1 MRLTSSGGGAAKTT
15 KSGITGFT
23 QDYYNSIKDNIK
35 TGTSVGGSNGSMS
48 ITNNGPVSGGYAAG
62 GSGGGGGYQ
71 AGGIDYNAYLEAA
84 KAARAQAIANANAA
98 LDRQGEVMKGKYDAQ
113 LKQVEK
119 DYQDLK
125 NQSEVN
131 RYKALRNL
139 RETQANRGLLESGA
153 GRMEN
158 LRVSNN
164 YNNALNEIGLQE
176 ENERNEI
183 QLALESV
190 LAEIAMKKAQN
201 EIAGLDDY
209 NTILQSMLSGGAG
222 AYSYAPGAS
231 NYYAA
236 AQGLANNNYN
246 AQKAVADATIA
257 GNSAAAK
264 LKALQDAQ
272 NAYKRGA
279 SKSGNKNFLNI
290 YGIG

>member
-1 MRLTSSGGGAAKTT
+1 MRL
-15 KSGITGFT
+15 SGITQTISNYGK
-23 QDYYNSIKDNIK
+23 NNNG
-35 TGTSVGGSNGSMS
+35 TGTGKGGNASLYNQLTGYDAKGTGKVAADTGSSNAGSS
-48 ITNNGPVSGGYAAG
+48 YGGYY
-62 GSGGGGGYQ
+62 GGGGSATG
-71 AGGIDYNAYLEAA
+71 GGIDYNAYLDAA

-98 LDRQGEVMKGKYDAQ
+98 LDRQGEVMRGKYDAQ

-131 RYKALRNL
+131 KYKAYRKL
-139 RETQANRGLLESGA
+139 RETQANRGLLDSGA

-158 LRVSNN
+158 LRISNN
-164 YNNALNEIGLQE
+164 YSNALNEIALQE

-209 NTILQSMLSGGAG
+209 NTILQSMLSSGAG

-236 AQGLANNNYN
+236 AQGLANNSYN
-246 AQKAVADATIA
+246 TQNAVSDANIA
-257 GNSAAAK
+257 GTSAAAK
-264 LKALQDAQ
+264 LRALQEAQ
-272 NAYKRGA
+272 NAYKIGTGRG
-279 SKSGNKNFLNI
+279 GNKNYLNI